1 MQSRQEREQDDV
13 EKFRALSEA
22 LTVGMRVCCPGIIQS
37 YDPNA
42 ITVTVQAA
50 GKEPIRKSDG
60 TFDSAELP
68 LMVDVPVFFPRGGD
82 FTLTFPI
89 RKGDECIV
97 VFADRCFD
105 AWHQS
110 GGIQE
115 AVETRLHDLSNAFA
129 IVGPFSQ
136 VMKITPPYSVASP
149 HIHNVQLRHND
160 GDCWMEITPEKDINM
175 KCRNMTFDIEQR
187 FVVRAQRWDGIQ
199 QSETFYPPSIQP
211 HPGGG
216 GNA

>member
-13 EKFRALSEA
+13 EQFRALSEA
-22 LTVGMRVCCPGIIQS
+22 MAVNMRVCCPGIIQS
-37 YDPNA
+37 FDPDT

-50 GKEPIRKSDG
+50 GKESIRKPDG
-60 TFDSAELP
+60 TLESQELP

-89 RKGDECIV
+89 RAGDECIV

-129 IVGPFSQ
+129 IVGVFSQ
-136 VMKITPPYSVASP
+136 STKIPTPQPSDG
-149 HIHNVQLRHND
+149 NVQLRHND
-160 GDCWMEITPEKDINM
+160 GDCCIEITPEKDIN
-175 KCRNMTFDIEQR
+175 IETPANGNWH
-187 FVVRAQRWDGIQ
+187 F
-199 QSETFYPPSIQP
+199 
-211 HPGGG
+211 G
-216 GNA
+216 GNLNIQVDGDFTMRGAHIGLND